1 MSIQSYGN
9 RATKR
14 FARGDRRYLPA
25 DHADKIEHLL
35 LLLNRAS
42 SPEALRLP
50 GLRLH
55 RLEPMSAELYAVE
68 VDNRYRL
75 VFRFEDGNA
84 YDVRVVDYH
93 RS

>member
-1 MSIQSYGN
+1 MSIQTFGN

-14 FARGDRRYLPA
+14 FFRGDRRRLPQA
-25 DHADKIEHLL
+25 HADRIARLL
-35 LLLNRAS
+35 RLLDLAS

-55 RLEPMSAELYAVE
+55 RLEPKSAGLHAVD

-75 VFRFEDGNA
+75 VFRFEHGNA

>member
-14 FARGDRRYLPA
+14 FARGDHRYLPA
-25 DHADKIEHLL
+25 DHADKIEYLL

-55 RLEPMSAELYAVE
+55 RLEPKSAELYAVE

-75 VFRFEDGNA
+75 VFRFKDGNA